1 MPIRVD
7 IVSDV
12 VCPWC
17 VIGYRQL
24 ASAAEA
30 RQAPLEPYWHPFELN
45 PGMAEEGE
53 NLREHLAAKY
63 GTTAEDSRKARDR
76 LTALGAALGFTFN
89 YADDM
94 RMWNTFR
101 AHQLIDWAGDHGKG
115 HDVKMALFAAFFTE
129 RRNVS
134 DMDVLAEVAASV
146 GLDRDAA
153 RTVLERGDRAA
164 VVRRRNASGHRAASQ
179 AFPPW
184 SSSASTL
191 WSARRARRPMAR
203 YWTNSA
209 RRKRHEAGRARA
221 PITTAIDRRR
231 R

>member
-1 MPIRVD
+1 MSIRVD

-30 RQAPLEPYWHPFELN
+30 RQAPLELYWHPFELN

-115 HDVKMALFAAFFTE
+115 RDVKMALFAAFFTE

-164 VVRRRNASGHRAASQ
+164 VVREKERFWTSRGITGVPAMVFQRQHLVVGAQGEAAYGQ
-179 AFPPW
+179 ILDQLGA
-184 SSSASTL
+184 AQT
-191 WSARRARRPMAR
+191 
-203 YWTNSA
+203 
-209 RRKRHEAGRARA
+209 E
-221 PITTAIDRRR
+221 
-231 R
+231 